1 MIKLIDKN
9 LDDLAEALISD
20 EKDEMDVLRR
30 VDEIQGLLL
39 DILT

>member
-1 MIKLIDKN
+1 LIKN